1 MGKKITSKFKLGADG
16 SKEMEDQLFQLK
28 FCSKQL
34 ARLSKKA
41 EKEQKQQEAQVKKA
55 LEKGNP
61 DVARVYAE
69 NAIRKKNESLNYL
82 RMSSKVDATASRV
95 QSAVTMKGVAKNMGS
110 VVKSLE
116 KAVNSMELQ
125 KISEVMDKFESQFE
139 DLDVHT
145 AVMEDAMG
153 SATTTTTPVD
163 QVEALMKQVADENGL
178 EITENLASV
187 PNQTI
192 GEPTATTATADDA
205 LGRRLAAL
213 RS

>member
-1 MGKKITSKFKLGADG
+1 MGKKITNFKLGQSE
-16 SKEMEDQLFQLK
+16 SKEMEDTLFQLK

-41 EKEQKQQEAQVKKA
+41 EKEQKEQEAQVKKA

-82 RMSSKVDATASRV
+82 KMSSKVDATASRG

-145 AVMEDAMG
+145 AVLEDAMG

>member
-1 MGKKITSKFKLGADG
+1 MGD
-16 SKEMEDQLFQLK
+16 SKEMEDTLFQLK
-28 FCSKQL
+28 FCSKEL
-34 ARLSKKA
+34 ARQSKKA
-41 EKEQKQQEAQVKKA
+41 EKEQRQQEAQVKKA

-69 NAIRKKNESLNYL
+69 NAVRKKNESLNYL
-82 RMSSKVDATASRV
+82 RMSGKVDAVASRV

-125 KISEVMDKFESQFE
+125 KITEVMDKFESQFE

-145 AVMEDAMG
+145 SVMENAMG
-153 SATTTTTPVD
+153 TATTTTTPESA
-163 QVEALMKQVADENGL
+163 VEALMKQVADENGL

-187 PNQTI
+187 PSQTI
-192 GEPTATTATADDA
+192 GDPTATTATADDA

>member
-1 MGKKITSKFKLGADG
+1 M
-16 SKEMEDQLFQLK
+16 
-28 FCSKQL
+28 
-34 ARLSKKA
+34 SKKA
-41 EKEQKQQEAQVKKA
+41 EKEQKTQESKVKKA
-55 LEKGNP
+55 LEQGN
-61 DVARVYAE
+61 VEGARIYAE
-69 NAIRKKNESLNYL
+69 NAVRKKNESLNYL
-82 RMSSKVDATASRV
+82 RMSGKVDAVASRV

-110 VVKSLE
+110 VVKSLD
-116 KAVNSMELQ
+116 KAINSMELQ

-139 DLDVHT
+139 DLDVRA

-153 SATTTTTPVD
+153 SATTTTTPES

-187 PNQTI
+187 PSQTI

>member
-1 MGKKITSKFKLGADG
+1 MGEFKLGQSD
-16 SKEMEDQLFQLK
+16 SKEMEDTLFQLK

-34 ARLSKKA
+34 ARQSKKA
-41 EKEQKQQEAQVKKA
+41 EKEQRQQEAQVKKA

-61 DVARVYAE
+61 EVARVYAE

-82 RMSSKVDATASRV
+82 KMSSKIDATASRV
-95 QSAVTMKGVAKNMGS
+95 QSVVTMKGVAKNMGS

-139 DLDVHT
+139 DLDVRT

-153 SATTTTTPVD
+153 SATTTTTPES

-187 PNQTI
+187 PTQTI
-192 GEPTATTATADDA
+192 GEASAAPTTTADDA